1 MDNFDWLKNT
11 LCVNN
16 KICVWMVL
24 FRENR
29 MGGLC
34 GLEVFTAHTATQFN
48 KLSKFMI
55 CLIIENLIS
64 KK

>member
-1 MDNFDWLKNT
+1 
-11 LCVNN
+11 
-16 KICVWMVL
+16 MVL

-29 MGGLC
+29 MGGGLC